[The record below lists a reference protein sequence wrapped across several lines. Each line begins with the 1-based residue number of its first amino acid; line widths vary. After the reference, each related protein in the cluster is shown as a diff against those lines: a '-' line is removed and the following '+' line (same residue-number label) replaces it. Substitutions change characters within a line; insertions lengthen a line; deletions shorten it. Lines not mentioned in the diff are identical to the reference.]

1 MITKRHFLSG
11 TMATGLSVAAPA
23 IARAQA
29 YPNRAIKVVL
39 PYTPGSPNDVVARVI
54 APVLSARLGQPVV
67 VDNRAGGGTTIGLKA
82 VMQSDPDG
90 YTLLYSNTPTHVIA
104 QLVAKGFTYDPVKDF
119 TPIVTVGSTSLV
131 LVVPP
136 SAPPTLKEFI
146 AYAKANPGKMNFGF
160 GQGTLPHLVGEA
172 FKQAAGVDI
181 ASIPYRGGAQAITD
195 MLGGRIQ
202 MNFGAGATLVP
213 LIRDGKIKALA
224 VTSPE
229 RSPELPDVPTMAE
242 SGLPGLTTVTY
253 YGFWGPAGT
262 PAEVVSKINGE
273 INEALKAPELRA
285 NLARVGFDPT
295 GGSPQDFAK
304 LIAEQLEKWAP
315 IVKSSGFQ
323 MD

>member
-1 MITKRHFLSG
+1 MITKRKFLSG
-11 TMATGLSVAAPA
+11 TMAAGVGFAMPR

-29 YPNRAIKVVL
+29 YPNKAIKVVL

-54 APVLSARLGQPVV
+54 APVLSSRLGHPVV
-67 VDNRAGGGTTIGLKA
+67 VDNRPGGGTTIGLKA
-82 VMQSDPDG
+82 VMQADPDG

-104 QLVAKGFTYDPVKDF
+104 QLVAKGFTYDPIKDF

-131 LVVPP
+131 LVAPP
-136 SAPPTLKEFI
+136 SAPGTLQEFI

-172 FKQAAGVDI
+172 FKQTTGTDI

-195 MLGGRIQ
+195 MLGGRIH
-202 MNFGAGATLVP
+202 MNLGAGATLVP
-213 LIRDGKIKALA
+213 LIRDGKIRALA
-224 VTSPE
+224 VTSPQ
-229 RSPELPDVPTMAE
+229 RSSELPDVPTMAE
-242 SGLPGLTTVTY
+242 SGYPGLTTVTY

-262 PAEVVSKINGE
+262 PTEIVNKINGE
-273 INEALKAPELRA
+273 INEALKSPELRA
-285 NLARVGFDPT
+285 NLVRVGFEPT
-295 GGSPQDFAK
+295 GGTPEDFAK
-304 LIAEQLEKWAP
+304 LIAEQLEKWTP

>member
-1 MITKRHFLSG
+1 
-11 TMATGLSVAAPA
+11 MAAGFGLAAPG

-29 YPNRAIKVVL
+29 YPNKSIKVVL

-54 APVLSARLGQPVV
+54 APVLSSRLGQSVV
-67 VDNRAGGGTTIGLKA
+67 IDNRPGGGTTTGLKA

-90 YTLLYSNTPTHVIA
+90 YTFLYSNTPTHVIA

-119 TPIVTVGSTSLV
+119 VPIVTVGSTSLV

-136 SAPPTLKEFI
+136 SAPSTLQDYI

-172 FKQAAGVDI
+172 FKQTTGTDI

-195 MLGGRIQ
+195 MLGDRIH
-202 MNFGAGATLVP
+202 MNLGAGATLVP
-213 LIRDGKIKALA
+213 LIREGKIKALA
-224 VTSPE
+224 VTSPQ
-229 RSPELPDVPTMAE
+229 RSSELPDVPTMAE
-242 SGLPGLTTVTY
+242 SGYPGLTTVTY

-262 PAEVVSKINGE
+262 PAEIVNRINGE
-273 INEALKAPELRA
+273 INEALKSPELRA
-285 NLARVGFDPT
+285 NLVRVGFEPT

>member
-1 MITKRHFLSG
+1 MITKRNFLSG
-11 TMATGLSVAAPA
+11 TMAAGFGLAASGM
-23 IARAQA
+23 ARAQG
-29 YPNRAIKVVL
+29 YPSKPIKVVL

-54 APVLSARLGQPVV
+54 APVLSSRVGHPVV
-67 VDNRAGGGTTIGLKA
+67 VDNRPGGGTTIGLKA
-82 VMQSDPDG
+82 VMQAKPDG

-104 QLVAKGFTYDPVKDF
+104 QLVAKGFTYDPIKDF
-119 TPIVTVGSTSLV
+119 TPIVAVGSTSLV
-131 LVVPP
+131 LVAPP
-136 SAPPTLKEFI
+136 SAPATLQEYI

-172 FKQAAGVDI
+172 FKQAAGVDTP
-181 ASIPYRGGAQAITD
+181 SIPYRGGAQAITD

-202 MNFGAGATLVP
+202 MNLGAGATLLP
-213 LIRDGKIKALA
+213 LIRAGKIKALA

-229 RSPELPDVPTMAE
+229 RSAELPDVPTMAE

-262 PAEVVSKINGE
+262 PAEVVSKINAE

-285 NLARVGFDPT
+285 NLQRVGFDPT

>member
-1 MITKRHFLSG
+1 
-11 TMATGLSVAAPA
+11 
-23 IARAQA
+23 
-29 YPNRAIKVVL
+29 
-39 PYTPGSPNDVVARVI
+39 VVARVI

-104 QLVAKGFTYDPVKDF
+104 QLVAKGFTYDPIKDF
-119 TPIVTVGSTSLV
+119 VPIVTVGSTSLV

-136 SAPPTLKEFI
+136 RAPATLKEFI

-195 MLGGRIQ
+195 MLGGRID

-229 RSPELPDVPTMAE
+229 RSAELPDVPTMAE

-285 NLARVGFDPT
+285 NLTRVGFDPT